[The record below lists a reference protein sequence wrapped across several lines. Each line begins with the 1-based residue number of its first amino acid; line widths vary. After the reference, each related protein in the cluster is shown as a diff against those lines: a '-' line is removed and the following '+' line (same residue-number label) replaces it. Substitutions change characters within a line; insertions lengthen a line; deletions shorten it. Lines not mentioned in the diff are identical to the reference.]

1 MLLLPCSAADVHCK
15 NLKLKIDNAEL
26 TQYFRS
32 GDNYNTHS
40 WLSYHATACCP
51 SCSSDMY
58 SKAYVSVGDS
68 QVGGVFVKKRT
79 RVIITDDLQVIP
91 PLSAASISLFTKLGA
106 TNSNTTEDLTFSIG
120 VEQVLNLLVSSLGS
134 KTPFTETLLKHNP
147 VPKVSSPNFNLGKCI
162 ESQTS
167 GASISE
173 EKENISV
180 KLIVSKSKD
189 MVCYAEVQEDFVNLL
204 FSLLTLPLGFIL
216 KQMLD
221 CPWKGCIDQLYS
233 GVLDFDEKFFKSNHH
248 KEFLSSP
255 KLLPGFG
262 YENKLLGV
270 EEAVY
275 YRIPNSSK
283 LVADTSLLPSST
295 SPDPFKMKVLDPIS
309 NSDQDDSDRGFLEG
323 PAIFTVTDNLDVR
336 PVSAT
341 FQLSILNDLK
351 VSFSDIEDRTV
362 LVGKKEALRVLVASF
377 VSNSALT
384 NAFLR
389 EPKEQAIKQEQ

>member
-1 MLLLPCSAADVHCK
+1 M
-15 NLKLKIDNAEL
+15 
-26 TQYFRS
+26 F
-32 GDNYNTHS
+32 
-40 WLSYHATACCP
+40 
-51 SCSSDMY
+51 
-58 SKAYVSVGDS
+58 
-68 QVGGVFVKKRT
+68 
-79 RVIITDDLQVIP
+79 
-91 PLSAASISLFTKLGA
+91 
-106 TNSNTTEDLTFSIG
+106 
-120 VEQVLNLLVSSLGS
+120 
-134 KTPFTETLLKHNP
+134 
-147 VPKVSSPNFNLGKCI
+147 
-162 ESQTS
+162 
-167 GASISE
+167 GASINE

-248 KEFLSSP
+248 KELLSSP

-262 YENKLLGV
+262 YENKLLGI

-283 LVADTSLLPSST
+283 LAADTSLLPSST
-295 SPDPFKMKVLDPIS
+295 SPDPLKMKVLDPIS
-309 NSDQDDSDRGFLEG
+309 NSDQDYSARGFLEG

-351 VSFSDIEDRTV
+351 VSFNDIEDRTV
-362 LVGKKEALRVLVASF
+362 LVGKKEALRVLMASF

-389 EPKEQAIKQEQ
+389 EPKEQAIKQQH